1 MSITATYTA
10 YPQST
15 IDAIKNGD
23 DISQEPLATLDLDK
37 MWDALHYLLTGENLM
52 TALAENGGEPL
63 NDPLSQA
70 LTGQTTLY
78 GDADEGIYANIS
90 DAAQVTRIAEAL
102 AQTDLAARLHA
113 CPLDTFTAAAIYPD
127 IWDDPAEYPALE
139 QELHDWYNA
148 LRDYYHHAAAA
159 QCGVLVNIG

>member
-1 MSITATYTA
+1 MERYTD
-10 YPQST
+10 PVLLSS
-15 IDAIKNGD
+15 
-23 DISQEPLATLDLDK
+23 DIGSAPPSVHRKLRARLRHPL
-37 MWDALHYLLTGENLM
+37 LL
-52 TALAENGGEPL
+52 
-63 NDPLSQA
+63 
-70 LTGQTTLY
+70 Y
-78 GDADEGIYANIS
+78 
-90 DAAQVTRIAEAL
+90 QVTRIAEAL

-139 QELHDWYNA
+139 QELHDWYNV